1 MIYGNFFKIKNQYG
15 FLDRKI
21 GTWMKMEKKNT
32 WMIQY
37 PEFQQFWS
45 TGTAQFQY
53 GRSSAAVRPHREEIP
68 FDELEPGLSVT
79 LCVDVEVAQCGEG
92 HSSITTGFIMES
104 YFMIILWSFI
114 LSYITYPLVI

>member
-45 TGTAQFQY
+45 TGTAQYMAGPQLQCDHIGRRFPLMSSSRGSQLGNTLRRRGSRPVR
-53 GRSSAAVRPHREEIP
+53 GRS
-68 FDELEPGLSVT
+68 
-79 LCVDVEVAQCGEG
+79 
-92 HSSITTGFIMES
+92 
-104 YFMIILWSFI
+104 
-114 LSYITYPLVI
+114 